1 MMDTS
6 MMMHTIV
13 TDAFHLPRSQSR
25 AETELLG
32 ILARPFPS
40 SPLYVEPYSQ
50 PLCDGFSHCACLASS
65 SRLMFLLVAEMGRE
79 AS

>member
-50 PLCDGFSHCACLASS
+50 PLCDGFSHCACPASP
-65 SRLMFLLVAEMGRE
+65 SRLMFLLVAETGRE